1 MVPVGDTFGRPLRSL
16 RLSVTDR
23 CNLRCKYCMPEE
35 DYVWLPREDVLTHE
49 EMASL
54 TGYFTDLGVD
64 RVRLTGGEPLLRRD
78 LPRLIRMLL
87 QNRRITDIALT
98 TNGILLADQVEALYE
113 AGLHRVTVSLDT
125 MRPERFR
132 QLKKTLLENYE
143 LRKRQFTLAY

>member
-1 MVPVGDTFGRPLRSL
+1 MKREWIDVRGRLLIMSESLKRYSHAAVCDIFGRPLSSL

-49 EMASL
+49 EMAGL

-78 LPRLIRMLL
+78 LPR
-87 QNRRITDIALT
+87 
-98 TNGILLADQVEALYE
+98 ADSPVAPKP
-113 AGLHRVTVSLDT
+113 AGDGYRADDEWHSSGGSG
-125 MRPERFR
+125 
-132 QLKKTLLENYE
+132 
-143 LRKRQFTLAY
+143 